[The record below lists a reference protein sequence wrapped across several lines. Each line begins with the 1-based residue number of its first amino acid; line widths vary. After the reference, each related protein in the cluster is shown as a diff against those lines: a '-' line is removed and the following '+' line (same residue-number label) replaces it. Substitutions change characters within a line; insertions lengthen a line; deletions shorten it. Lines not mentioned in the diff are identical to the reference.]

1 MTALAADMSS
11 TADLITVTGGSGFD
25 RGAFFTID
33 DEVIQFEGYE
43 RNQTYGRELWTVNEA
58 HWYVQRGLAGTT
70 AASHLSGAILTR
82 YYPDAPGGDAIGA
95 GSTTLSGPVE
105 IVPPDD
111 ESDPS
116 LHISTPVGNATFRL
130 LIDSPDGDGSLSVGD
145 EGQVQVDSPT
155 ARPFN
160 VQRNGSDVL
169 LTDGDGKLRVTPT
182 ANDTSAQPALVVDA
196 LAAIANLL
204 RLRTGADDVVTVTK
218 DGSMG
223 VTLRGGYF
231 QISNAGAPVVV
242 VGVDALQFLLAEG
255 NAFEVLDSTFA
266 TAFKVA
272 ADGTVHIKTG
282 ASIVADL

>member
-1 MTALAADMSS
+1 VTRRVNQDHWHYRENVIEPDRSPLAPDGGGVS
-11 TADLITVTGGSGFD
+11 VTD
-25 RGAFFTID
+25 
-33 DEVIQFEGYE
+33 
-43 RNQTYGRELWTVNEA
+43 
-58 HWYVQRGLAGTT
+58 GTT
-70 AASHLSGAILTR
+70 TVEGVMTLTVAGATVAES
-82 YYPDAPGGDAIGA
+82 APGAAEVAIGA
-95 GSTTLSGPVE
+95 GSTTLPGPIE
-105 IVPPDD
+105 IEPANDQ
-111 ESDPS
+111 SDPS

-196 LAAIANLL
+196 LGAIANLL

-218 DGSMG
+218 DGSTG